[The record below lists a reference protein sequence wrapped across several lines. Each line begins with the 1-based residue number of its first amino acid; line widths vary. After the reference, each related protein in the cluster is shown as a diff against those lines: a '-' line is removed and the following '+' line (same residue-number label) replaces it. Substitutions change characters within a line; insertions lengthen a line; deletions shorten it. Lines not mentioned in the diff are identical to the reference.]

1 MTDKIKELFEK
12 YREMIMYLLFGG
24 LTTVVS
30 FSVYYIFNKPLGVSA
45 LLSNIIS
52 WVASVT
58 FAFITNKLFV
68 FDSKDRS
75 VEKVAKEALPFY
87 GCRLFS
93 GFVETAF
100 IWLTVDI
107 LGWSSMIM
115 KLVVSVFVVIANY
128 FFSKI
133 FVFKKSKEE
142 KNK

>member
-75 VEKVAKEALPFY
+75 VEKVAKEALSFY

-107 LGWSSMIM
+107 LGWNSMIM

>member
-58 FAFITNKLFV
+58 FAFVTNKLFV

-75 VEKVAKEALPFY
+75 VEKVAKEALSFY

-107 LGWSSMIM
+107 LGWNSMIM